1 MHWQGT
7 SVLTKDLV
15 GDRHRLMRCPVIWYS
30 LQWRHNGLD
39 DVSNHQ
45 PHHCLL
51 SRLLGRRSKKTSKLR
66 VTGLCAG
73 NSPGTGEFPTQMASK
88 VENAS
93 IWWRHHV
100 LLPLN
105 VAVKILHMKQVIIF
119 CIVSFR
125 ASCRWFLRRNKL
137 DDFAYCYEL
146 FLTDQSNFMHVQSR
160 LNSVF
165 KTPSSRVTHYT
176 AGHLHTAVP
185 HCSHSRAPIVHTAV
199 PPLFTQPCPA
209 RTMSTAVCIYV
220 AGLCASCPAVL
231 RVTRDP
237 TTVIKGTNKI
247 YWASVFPMYLI
258 WMCTSWIKNMLT

>member
-66 VTGLCAG
+66 VAGLCAG
-73 NSPGTGEFPTQMASK
+73 NSPMASK
-88 VENAS
+88 MENAS
-93 IWWRHHV
+93 IWWSHHV

-125 ASCRWFLRRNKL
+125 ASWRWFLLILWVNFWPKQARSLLRS
-137 DDFAYCYEL
+137 CRL
-146 FLTDQSNFMHVQSR
+146 FLH
-160 LNSVF
+160 
-165 KTPSSRVTHYT
+165 
-176 AGHLHTAVP
+176 
-185 HCSHSRAPIVHTAV
+185 
-199 PPLFTQPCPA
+199 LFTALLLVFAHWMVYQL
-209 RTMSTAVCIYV
+209 RTRS
-220 AGLCASCPAVL
+220 
-231 RVTRDP
+231 P
-237 TTVIKGTNKI
+237 TTRTHH
-247 YWASVFPMYLI
+247 
-258 WMCTSWIKNMLT
+258 